1 MQKVFG
7 ACLAVL
13 AGITASGALAQ
24 TAYPPAD
31 DYGGGAPT
39 LLLPDGW
46 NDPENSRDGYGS
58 SEASPAEFGT
68 PDGAPVEEG
77 SGEQD
82 AEGGH

>member
-13 AGITASGALAQ
+13 AAIAASGALAQ
-24 TAYPPAD
+24 TAYPPAG
-31 DYGGGAPT
+31 DYVGGAPT

-46 NDPENSRDGYGS
+46 NDPENSRDSYGS
-58 SEASPAEFGT
+58 SEASPEDVGT

-82 AEGGH
+82 AEDGH